1 MQAASIHRAPHNPGI
16 FHRRG
21 RKALA
26 RVQSELVETWT
37 LGFQVLWEVA
47 QNHTLIKKYQSWKI
61 VVVLDYFTEVFE
73 TNCSPRA
80 VHFSFPD
87 LYFGCSSHL
96 PYLADFGSGFMS
108 FSNHLKELP
117 MSRGSMSQVDA
128 GRTRRLNVM
137 EGDGVRNKNT
147 CAFLDDSKHT
157 LPKK

>member
-87 LYFGCSSHL
+87 LYFGCFLSFAIFGRFRVRLHVLFES
-96 PYLADFGSGFMS
+96 PERTADVSRLYESG
-108 FSNHLKELP
+108 
-117 MSRGSMSQVDA
+117 RR
-128 GRTRRLNVM
+128 RTDEAVER
-137 EGDGVRNKNT
+137 DGG
-147 CAFLDDSKHT
+147 
-157 LPKK
+157 